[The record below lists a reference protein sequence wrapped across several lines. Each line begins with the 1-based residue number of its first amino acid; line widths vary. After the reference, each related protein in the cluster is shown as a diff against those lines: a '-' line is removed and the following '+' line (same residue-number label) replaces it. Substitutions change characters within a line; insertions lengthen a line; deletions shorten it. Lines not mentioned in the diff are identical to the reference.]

1 MGKLLGH
8 QIKNHF
14 RYNWFIPILP
24 ILLFLSGLALNLVNK
39 NWAPTLV
46 GLGFMALIFGYFAAA
61 ITVMV
66 GDYNMF
72 FGDSALFYES
82 TPISPAAKTFSRFL
96 YYFIMFLFYSIFVMG
111 ILSIG
116 LVAEPSSV
124 NADID
129 SFNLSSIFEIIDKI
143 GVKNILISLAWLL
156 LFLTNNIAKIIF
168 SISLGGGKRLRRF
181 GLGGP
186 VLAYI
191 ITGLVEGII
200 LYLLN
205 MTDLFTNME
214 LLMNDG
220 KVFMNVTGG
229 AFLMA
234 IGIETVFFL
243 CSVYLIHKNRI
254 SVN

>member
-8 QIKNHF
+8 QIRSHF
-14 RYNWFIPILP
+14 RSNWFIPVLP
-24 ILLFLSGLALNLVNK
+24 LALILFGILFSNVN
-39 NWAPTLV
+39 NEV
-46 GLGFMALIFGYFAAA
+46 GDSAIVLGVMALVFGYFAAA
-61 ITVMV
+61 ISVIV